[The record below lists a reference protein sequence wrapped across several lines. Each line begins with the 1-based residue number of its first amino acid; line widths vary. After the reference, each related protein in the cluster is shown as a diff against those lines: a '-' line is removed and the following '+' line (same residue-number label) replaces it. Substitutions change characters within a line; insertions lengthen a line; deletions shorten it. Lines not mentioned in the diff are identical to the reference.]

1 MGAAL
6 PAHSAVS
13 TRVHQSVLGAGS
25 AQEPGWAPANGAPED
40 TQPVAT
46 RAGRED
52 SEERAWRMGQSTRN
66 PQVGAAPLPCEF
78 PRSHLPRSGVHDD
91 LFSFKGACGSEPSP
105 MNCFAVAQS

>member
-66 PQVGAAPLPCEF
+66 PQVGAAPF
-78 PRSHLPRSGVHDD
+78 PANFRGHICPDPESTMIFFPLKELV
-91 LFSFKGACGSEPSP
+91 GASP
-105 MNCFAVAQS
+105 AR